1 MELKIKLRNE
11 RLLAIFKLAA
21 VKQEIQIE
29 PLQAVVAEAAA
40 RVVKCDNAIFHQ
52 IICLAGFFFCRSK
65 ISPLLELSSP
75 KYLLAE
81 TKYEFSILSTW
92 CCS

>member
-1 MELKIKLRNE
+1 MGYLTMELKIKLRNE

-52 IICLAGFFFCRSK
+52 IICLAGFFFCATT
-65 ISPLLELSSP
+65 
-75 KYLLAE
+75 KYL
-81 TKYEFSILSTW
+81 SIFFF
-92 CCS
+92 

>member
-1 MELKIKLRNE
+1 MGYLTMELKIKLRNE

-52 IICLAGFFFCRSK
+52 IICLAGFFFAVA
-65 ISPLLELSSP
+65 
-75 KYLLAE
+75 KYLL
-81 TKYEFSILSTW
+81 S
-92 CCS
+92 